1 MLFSIVFMI
10 DDYVIIIVISYC
22 YRCKI
27 YLCIYKYKVFFLKLV
42 EDVCG
47 FLDFWI
53 LVDKFLLFSDM

>member
-1 MLFSIVFMI
+1 MI